1 VSAAASIGT
10 ATKTDLTTS
19 IIADFRATMT
29 QLKCAS
35 SERLLREG
43 VSMAQIHIMY
53 TVQRH
58 GEMTMSGLADVLN
71 VSDSNATGLVDR
83 MEERGFL
90 QRDRVAT
97 DRRVVVIRITEAG
110 DALLGQ
116 IDALSD
122 EILRTVLDRLDPG
135 QLLGVGQ
142 AVADLRAAVDATV
155 GLDVDRHGLST
166 TTHHREG
173 TAH

>member
-1 VSAAASIGT
+1 MVHVCDIVHVPRTIASPDLAAA
-10 ATKTDLTTS
+10 
-19 IIADFRATMT
+19 IIADFRATMS
-29 QLKCAS
+29 QLNCAS

-58 GEMTMSGLADVLN
+58 GEMTMSQLADVLD

-83 MEERGFL
+83 MEERGFIE
-90 QRDRVAT
+90 RDRVPT
-97 DRRVVVIRITEAG
+97 DRRVVLVRVTEAG
-110 DALLGQ
+110 AHLLLE

-122 EILRTVLDRLDPG
+122 EIFRTVLDRLDPP
-135 QLLGVGQ
+135 QLIGVSR

-155 GLDVDRHGLST
+155 GSDVGRPVAGLVRHQ
-166 TTHHREG
+166 
-173 TAH
+173 